1 MRKYIRIHPD
11 DNVMVALEIMPAG
24 SRIEEAALCLAQDV
38 QMGHKFA
45 IRPIQAGE
53 DVIKYGAPIGH
64 ALTTIAPGQWVH
76 THNMATNLK
85 GEKEYTYDAEGENA
99 PLPREAEKKRTF
111 RGFVRPDGRVGIR
124 NSIFIVPTVGC
135 VNKVTQE
142 LAEKAK
148 PFLHGT
154 VDHVIAFPHDTGCA
168 QMGDEEDAM
177 RILAGIARHPNA
189 GGVLILGLGCETNRI
204 DVFQPYLG
212 VFDPARIRFLE
223 TQGVEDEIETGLG
236 ILRELIDTA
245 ALDLRQEVDASRLII
260 GMKCGGSDGLS
271 GITANPVIGRLSD
284 KMIVQGG
291 TTILTEVPEMFGA
304 EQLLMRRAADRQV
317 FDRIV
322 EMINGFKRYLLE
334 HGRPVNEN
342 PTPGNK
348 DGGITTLEDK
358 SLGCTQKSGSAPVMD
373 VIPYAGKV
381 QGTGLQLL
389 NCPAFDLVSTT
400 ALAAAGAQLT
410 LFSTGRGTPFSSPV
424 PTVKIAT
431 NTPMAQKKHAWI
443 DFDAGRVLEDMTYDQ
458 AAEALLDLVLRVASG
473 EQAVSEQKEY
483 FDLAIFRRGVTV

>member
-1 MRKYIRIHPD
+1 MRRYIRIHPS
-11 DNVMVALEIMPAG
+11 DNVMVALEALPAG
-24 SRIEEAALCLAQDV
+24 LTVENGQVCLQHDIP
-38 QMGHKFA
+38 MGHKFA
-45 IRPIQAGE
+45 ITSISTGE
-53 DVIKYGAPIGH
+53 NIIKYGDPIGH
-64 ALTTIAPGQWVH
+64 ALQNIAPGEWVH
-76 THNMATNLK
+76 THNMVTNLK
-85 GEKEYTYDAEGENA
+85 GEKEYAWSGKDFRQ
-99 PLPREAEKKRTF
+99 PLPEPYMKMTF
-111 RGFVRPDGRVGIR
+111 KGFVRSDGRVGIR

-135 VNKVTQE
+135 VNKVAQE

-148 PFLHGT
+148 PFVHGA

-168 QMGDEEDAM
+168 QMGDDEDAM
-177 RILAGIARHPNA
+177 RILASIAKHPNA
-189 GGVLILGLGCETNRI
+189 GGALILGLGCETNRI
-204 DVFQPYLG
+204 DVFRPYLG
-212 VFDPARIRFLE
+212 DFNSERIRFLQ
-223 TQGVEDEIETGLG
+223 TQDVEDEISEGMM
-236 ILRELIDTA
+236 ILRELIDLA
-245 ALDLRQEVDASRLII
+245 AGDQRKEVGADKLII

-271 GITANPVIGRLSD
+271 GITANPVIGRMSD
-284 KMIVQGG
+284 LIIAQGG

-304 EQLLMRRAADRQV
+304 EQLLMRRAANEQV
-317 FDRIV
+317 FDEIV
-322 EMINGFKRYLLE
+322 EMINGFKRYLLD

-358 SLGCTQKSGSAPVMD
+358 SLGCTQKSGSAPVTG

-381 QGTGLQLL
+381 KGKGLQLL

-431 NTPMAQKKHAWI
+431 NTPLAQKKHGWI
-443 DFDAGRVLEDMTYDQ
+443 DFDAGAVLADGDYEK
-458 AAEALLDLVLRVASG
+458 AAEDLLQLVLRVASG
-473 EQAVSEQKEY
+473 EQILSEQKGY